1 MRQVWSAP
9 GNNTLQGVNN
19 ELLVRMMNT
28 LKAEL
33 TTQQNQLLLNH
44 QEEDAVDGGLA
55 ESLQFHYLL
64 AQPPMNNAGASIS
77 TSAASTQKF
86 DANQGATG
94 TAEYVFERRTRRKK
108 LR

>member
-1 MRQVWSAP
+1 MRAIWSAP

-44 QEEDAVDGGLA
+44 QEENAVDGGVA

-64 AQPPMNNAGASIS
+64 AQPPMNNDGASIS
-77 TSAASTQKF
+77 TSAVSTQKF

-94 TAEYVFERRTRRKK
+94 TAQYVFERRSRRKK

>member
-1 MRQVWSAP
+1 MRAVWSAP

-33 TTQQNQLLLNH
+33 QTQQNQLLLNH
-44 QEEDAVDGGLA
+44 QEEDAVDGGVA

-64 AQPPMNNAGASIS
+64 AQPPMNNDGASIS
-77 TSAASTQKF
+77 ASAVSTQKF
-86 DANQGATG
+86 DANQGAAG

>member
-9 GNNTLQGVNN
+9 GNNTLQGTNN
-19 ELLVRMMNT
+19 QLLVQMMNT
-28 LKAEL
+28 LKSEL
-33 TTQQNQLLLNH
+33 QTQQNQLLLNH

-64 AQPPMNNAGASIS
+64 AQPPMNNDGASIS
-77 TSAASTQKF
+77 ASADSTQKF

>member
-1 MRQVWSAP
+1 
-9 GNNTLQGVNN
+9 
-19 ELLVRMMNT
+19 MMNT

-44 QEEDAVDGGLA
+44 QEENAVDGGAA

-77 TSAASTQKF
+77 TSAVSTQKF

-94 TAEYVFERRTRRKK
+94 TAQYVFERRSRRKK

>member
-1 MRQVWSAP
+1 MRRVWSAP
-9 GNNTLQGVNN
+9 GNNTTQGVNN

-33 TTQQNQLLLNH
+33 TTQQNQLILDH
-44 QEEDAVDGGLA
+44 QEEDAVDGGAA

-64 AQPPMNNAGASIS
+64 AQPPMNNGGASIS
-77 TSAASTQKF
+77 TSAVSTQKF
-86 DANQGATG
+86 DANGGATG
-94 TAEYVFERRTRRKK
+94 TASFKFERRTRRKK